1 MSASNGRSDRLPLL
15 LFILFWAISC
25 LDPPYPRE
33 LVLQHI
39 PTALAV
45 AALVAA
51 RRRRMLSRANERLI
65 LAFLAL
71 HILGARWLYS
81 YVPYDD
87 WMTAICGQS
96 LSSRFGITRNH
107 YDRLVHFAY
116 GLLLVR
122 PACEVFVRRLGV
134 RGAWAGALA
143 VQFILATSAL
153 YEIGEWCLALVMA
166 PDWAEHYNGQQ
177 GDLWDAQKD
186 MLLAACGA
194 VAGLATTIIVTGSAV
209 FYAVVR
215 AGDASLR

>member
-1 MSASNGRSDRLPLL
+1 MSASSGENDRFPLL
-15 LFILFWAISC
+15 VFLLFWGISC

-45 AALVAA
+45 ATLVAA
-51 RRRRMLSRANERLI
+51 RRRQMLSRSSERLV
-65 LAFLAL
+65 LTFLAL
-71 HILGARWLYS
+71 HVLGARWLYS

-87 WMTAICGQS
+87 WIAAVFGQS
-96 LSSRFGITRNH
+96 LSSRFGLTRNH

-122 PACEVFVRRLGV
+122 PACEVFGRQLGV

-153 YEIGEWCLALVMA
+153 YEIGEWCLAMAMA

-194 VAGLATTIIVTGSAV
+194 VVGLAAALLACAGR
-209 FYAVVR
+209 R
-215 AGDASLR
+215 A